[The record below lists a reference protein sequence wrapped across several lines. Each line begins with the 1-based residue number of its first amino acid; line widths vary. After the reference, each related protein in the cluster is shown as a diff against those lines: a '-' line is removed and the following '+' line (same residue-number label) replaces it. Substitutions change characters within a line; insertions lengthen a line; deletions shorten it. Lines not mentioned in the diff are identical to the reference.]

1 MISVIVTAE
10 VDNVEEWV
18 KSPLREQVLEPL
30 GITSG
35 KSFTD
40 TVPSNRVALY
50 LEVPDMEAFRKW
62 AASEEC
68 AQAQLQ
74 NGVRIETLV
83 LLEEAADHP

>member
-18 KSPLREQVLEPL
+18 RSSLRQRILEPL

-50 LEVPDMEAFRKW
+50 LEVPDIEAFRKF
-62 AASEEC
+62 AASEET

-74 NGVRIETLV
+74 DGVRLETLV